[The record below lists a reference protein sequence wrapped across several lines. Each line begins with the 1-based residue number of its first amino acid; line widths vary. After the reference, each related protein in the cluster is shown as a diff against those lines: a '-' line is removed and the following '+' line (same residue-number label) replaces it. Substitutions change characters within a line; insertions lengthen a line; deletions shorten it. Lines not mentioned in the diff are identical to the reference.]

1 MKIIKVSGYQTNVWD
16 LSRALVAKGIQVGDR
31 FGISWKIG
39 KKRKLKA
46 YRLTE
51 HTRIVNR
58 GDDSGLGTD
67 WIDIRLNKGGSYKI
81 ISDDVMRIPY
91 LDMYDFR

>member
-1 MKIIKVSGYQTNVWD
+1 MKIIKVSEYQTNVWD
-16 LSRALVAKGIQVGDR
+16 LSRVLEAKGVQVGDR

-51 HTRIVNR
+51 HTRMVGR
-58 GDDSGLGTD
+58 GDDSDYAPD
-67 WIDIRLNKGGSYKI
+67 WIDIKLQKGGKYKI
-81 ISDDVMRIPY
+81 ISDDIFRTPY
-91 LDMYDFR
+91 LDMNDFR